1 MVDPCNLT
9 VLIPGFECRPFLEKQ
24 SESLAI
30 LRKRGAKILWL
41 ITPSSD
47 SSELKAREICTDTGD
62 ELHLAPKG
70 LYQSWNYGI
79 TKTKTEFVYFSTIND
94 FTLGDEVLR
103 MCDALQ
109 FANAD
114 LCFSPPNPH
123 NPDGSLNKLVRSWP
137 VHTNKSLLER
147 WCTKPL
153 PTPLLIALQVNNGLS
168 CLLGS
173 WASIVCR
180 TSVLRTKPFPT
191 SFGHH
196 SDTLWFYH
204 NLLDLQLIYYPKPI
218 AYFATWS
225 TFKKKQFSDD
235 ELHYQYRQAVVK
247 LFNSARRKD
256 IVLKR
261 SFDRFRKFY
270 AALYMLNKNRGVHPK
285 RFWWLQMK
293 LWILRFKKSIAAF
306 QLDSWQEHWK
316 DQSPNALRSKRWLI
330 NK

>member
-30 LRKRGAKILWL
+30 LRKRGAKILWV

-47 SSELKAREICTDTGD
+47 STELKAREICTDTGD

-94 FTLGDEVLR
+94 FTIGDEVLR

-123 NPDGSLNKLVRSWP
+123 NPDGSINKHVLSWP
-137 VHTNKSLLER
+137 VHLHKSFLKG
-147 WCTKPL
+147 WCSNPF
-153 PTPLLIALQVNNGLS
+153 PTTTLIALQVNSGLS

-173 WASIVCR
+173 WASVVSR
-180 TSVLRTKPFPT
+180 TSFLRSKPFPT

-196 SDTLWFYH
+196 SDTLWFYQ
-204 NLLDLQLIYYPKPI
+204 NLLDVQLIYYPKPV
-218 AYFATWS
+218 AHFAPWS
-225 TFKKKQFSDD
+225 TFKKKEFSDIQ
-235 ELHYQYRQAVVK
+235 LNYQYRQAVVR
-247 LFNSARRKD
+247 LFHRARKRN
-256 IVLKR
+256 IWLKR
-261 SFDRFRKFY
+261 SFDRFRKYYAIFY
-270 AALYMLNKNRGVHPK
+270 ILNKNRGAHPK
-285 RFWWLQMK
+285 RFWWLK
-293 LWILRFKKSIAAF
+293 IRLWILRFKRGIAAF
-306 QLDSWQEHWK
+306 RLASWHKHWK
-316 DQSPNALRSKRWLI
+316 ALEPRDLRPKH
-330 NK
+330 